1 MSRPRS
7 HDGATVLVAGGGTGG
22 HVVPALAVAE
32 ALLSAAPDLAVEFVG
47 TARGLEAQ
55 LVPAAGWTLH
65 EIEAL
70 PLTRGLS
77 PRALGQAV
85 RLPAALWR
93 GTRAVVRLAR
103 ARGAVAAVCFGGY
116 VSMPLAL
123 AARRLRLPLVLHES
137 NAVPGLANRLAS
149 RWAAAVAVMVPASA
163 ERFAHPERVTVTG
176 MPVREGL
183 AHADPQAQRAEALA
197 AFDLDPQRRTL
208 LVFGGSQGARRLN
221 DAVVA
226 SAGRWPDP
234 ARLQILHAAGRREA
248 DSVTAAWERAGA
260 GTADL
265 LVRCLPFIERMD
277 LAYAAADL
285 VVSRSGA
292 STIGELT
299 VLGLPSVLVPYP
311 HATADHQHANAR
323 ALADAG
329 AAVVVPDAAL
339 DADALVA
346 NCAPLLR
353 DDDRRATMAAN
364 ARRLGRRDAAA
375 QVAGLV
381 LAAAGRRAPSS
392 PPPHGATP

>member
-1 MSRPRS
+1 MSAARD
-7 HDGATVLVAGGGTGG
+7 DGRRTVLVAGGGTGG

-32 ALLSAAPDLAVEFVG
+32 ALRRADPDLAVEFVG
-47 TARGLEAQ
+47 TARGLEAR

-77 PRALGQAV
+77 PRALASAL
-85 RLPAALWR
+85 RLPAALRR
-93 GTRAVVRLAR
+93 GTRAVAALAR
-103 ARGAVAAVCFGGY
+103 ERGAIAALCFGGY

-149 RWAAAVAVMVPASA
+149 RWAAAVAVMVPESA
-163 ERFAHPERVTVTG
+163 ARFAHPERVTVTG

-183 AHADPQAQRAEALA
+183 AQADREALRGEAVA
-197 AFDLDPQRRTL
+197 AFELDPQRRTL

-221 DAVVA
+221 TAVVA
-226 SAGRWPDP
+226 SAARWPDP

-248 DSVTAAWERAGA
+248 EQVAAAWERARDA
-260 GTADL
+260 APAL

-311 HATADHQHANAR
+311 HATADHQTANAR
-323 ALADAG
+323 ALAAAG
-329 AAVVVPDAAL
+329 AAVVVPDADL

-346 NCAPLLR
+346 ACAPLLA
-353 DDDRRATMAAN
+353 DDERRATMAAN

-375 QVAGLV
+375 QVADLV
-381 LAAAGRRAPSS
+381 LSAARRQAP
-392 PPPHGATP
+392 PAPRPDGATP